1 MKRLII
7 LFVITLLFASL
18 LLICKSR
25 IRENAFMESQ
35 VEALADDEDISFWIS
50 CRCHSDGECYWG
62 NIISF
67 RPLCATLPLDPE
79 GYEEDP
85 CHAFAFNCQ

>member
-1 MKRLII
+1 MKSLII

-35 VEALADDEDISFWIS
+35 VQALADDED
-50 CRCHSDGECYWG
+50 
-62 NIISF
+62 ISF